1 LAFTYQ
7 TIHTSISTQNYSSK
21 EEIQN
26 ILDYMG
32 TNLTWPDSGS
42 MLDDVFQLYNS
53 MERTKSYL
61 MMASTGLFW
70 AGLILDFSS
79 HHAAKTNIKAILFS
93 ASRVSNFF
101 GSLTVFASV
110 IVVGLPDYLEA
121 SNLDTICPFCGYDF
135 NRTVRQVAEFSI
147 GLFFACLFTF
157 QLIPILITIAPALVR
172 AAVLILIHPALQ
184 VLYKQ
189 TIFINLNSSARA
201 DLLKK
206 NLKKSF

>member
-70 AGLILDFSS
+70 AGVILDFSS